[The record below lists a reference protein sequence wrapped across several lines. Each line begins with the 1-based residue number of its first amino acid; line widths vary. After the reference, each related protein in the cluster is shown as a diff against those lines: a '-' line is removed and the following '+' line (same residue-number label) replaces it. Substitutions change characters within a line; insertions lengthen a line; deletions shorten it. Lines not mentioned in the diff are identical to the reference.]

1 MTTPHDDALQA
12 GRLIQWGLRPKALPF
27 NEPEYRELLRQ
38 YEDRSD
44 FRALVQ
50 GCAEGLGLAVLA
62 ANERG
67 LFLGT
72 KDDSVF
78 TQLPSSFRTGQVSGD
93 DRLLDGL
100 VELGIAATIFPR
112 QRDLEDDILEARPPV
127 TVADVDA
134 TIRELVD
141 VLKQQHAL
149 EPKSDADRIDQGL
162 WEAWQVYESRPQARR
177 TRAGRISSH
186 SAHGLIELHLARLVE
201 LGCFTVDRQ
210 DTLARYRPTLR
221 YQVLIQELA
230 ATRLYQRV
238 QEAMCSKNVPLK
250 PGDGATRDE
259 EGAAHA

>member
-1 MTTPHDDALQA
+1 MTTTHDDALQA

-38 YEDRSD
+38 YENRSD

-50 GCAEGLGLAVLA
+50 GCAEGLGLVVLA

-67 LFLGT
+67 LFLGA

-112 QRDLEDDILEARPPV
+112 QRDLENDILEARPPV

-134 TIRELVD
+134 TIRELVN

-149 EPKSDADRIDQGL
+149 EPRPDADRIDQGL

-177 TRAGRISSH
+177 TKAGRISSH
-186 SAHGLIELHLARLVE
+186 SAHGLIELHLDRLVD

-210 DTLARYRPTLR
+210 DTPARYRPTLR
-221 YQVLIQELA
+221 YQVLVQELA
-230 ATRLYQRV
+230 ATKLYQHV
-238 QEAMCSKNVPLK
+238 QDAMTSSKTPSK
-250 PGDGATRDE
+250 SSDGAPQDA
-259 EGAAHA
+259 EGAANA